1 MQGGWTHGEAR
12 PKYTR
17 RILRIG
23 LAVAALAALAWFAHH
38 TGLREGEAPIDGLE
52 SKITDLVAE
61 NRAASHAAEEAQAAL
76 RGAVRDAKMWQ
87 QRYEDEVP
95 RDRAAGVWQ
104 LVKRKLDEEVK
115 PERLIDVIELV
126 ANERRCD
133 AQVTT
138 KRIIVKTRLHGGSDT
153 AAGFGQ
159 GRITVLGDGQSARDA
174 DGNPHAWYDPNV
186 PVTISFVTIGRD
198 TEKVEGYLPLHHAVL
213 VGKDEFR
220 FTITEGTRSF
230 ASVTAQRCDYP

>member
-1 MQGGWTHGEAR
+1 MRGGWRHQEAR
-12 PKYTR
+12 SRYRR

-23 LAVAALAALAWFAHH
+23 LAVTALVALAWFAYH
-38 TGLREGEAPIDGLE
+38 TGLREGDAPIDGLE
-52 SKITDLVAE
+52 SRITDLEAE
-61 NRAASHAAEEAQAAL
+61 KRAASHAAEEAQAAL
-76 RGAVRDAKMWQ
+76 RGAVRDAGMWR

-95 RDRAAGVWQ
+95 RGPTAGLWK
-104 LVKRKLDEEVK
+104 LVKRKLDEGVEQ
-115 PERLIDVIELV
+115 ERLIDVIEL
-126 ANERRCD
+126 ATNERQCD
-133 AQVTT
+133 AQMTT
-138 KRIIVKTRLHGGSDT
+138 KRIIVKTHLHGGSDT

-174 DGNPHAWYDPNV
+174 DRNPHAWYDPIL
-186 PVTISFVTIGRD
+186 PVTISFVTIGGD

-220 FTITEGTRSF
+220 FTITEGTRNF